1 MSTKKLKFS
10 KKSNQDGLKIRPKVH
25 FSVPFKQQKVKEL
38 LNKQTTIREISDLYG
53 VSRSA
58 VYKWIYK
65 YSPHHEKGTIQVVQ
79 MESEAAKTKLLQS
92 RLKESEAMIGRQQLK
107 IDYLEQLIEL
117 ASKELGYDLKKN
129 YAPQPSNGFGSIEP
143 NTITP

>member
-1 MSTKKLKFS
+1 MSTKKLNFS
-10 KKSNQDGLKIRPKVH
+10 KISNQDGLKIRPKVH
-25 FSVPFKQQKVKEL
+25 FSVPFKKQKVKEL

-58 VYKWIYK
+58 VYKWLYK
-65 YSPHHEKGTIQVVQ
+65 YSPHHERGTIQVVQ

-143 NTITP
+143 NTITL